1 MPEIKGLEWTFDTV
15 ASTYDKFRPSY
26 PDELYKMIF
35 NYTSLN
41 ETCCAVEVGIG
52 GGQATLP
59 ILKTGCNVTAVECG
73 KEFSK
78 LCKEKFREYPNFSVV
93 TGKFEDVNF
102 DNNSYNLVYSAT
114 AFHWIPEDVGYP
126 KVFSILKRGGV
137 FARFANH
144 PYPCKDNPPL
154 FDKIQEIYA
163 EYYPD
168 KKGKSRT
175 EYSGAQAGQIAKI
188 AENYGFT
195 NIKFAMFYRTRTFS
209 ANEYCKLLGT
219 YSDHIA
225 IEENTRREFVAEIE
239 RTINAHG
246 GTLNVFD
253 TVDLQ
258 LARKP

>member
-35 NYTSLN
+35 NYTFLN

-175 EYSGAQAGQIAKI
+175 EYSGAQAGQISKI

-225 IEENTRREFVAEIE
+225 IEENTRREFFAEIE

>member
-225 IEENTRREFVAEIE
+225 IEENTRREFFAEIE